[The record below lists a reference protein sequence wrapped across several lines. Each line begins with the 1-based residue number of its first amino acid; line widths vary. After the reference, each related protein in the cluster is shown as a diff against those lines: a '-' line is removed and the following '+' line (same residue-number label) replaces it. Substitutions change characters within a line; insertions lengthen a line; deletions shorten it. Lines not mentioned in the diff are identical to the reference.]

1 MKTLLL
7 PVLLCIGVVAR
18 AASQPPPTVEQRLD
32 RLEQSLIAAGIA
44 LQPIEP
50 TTRPVEPT
58 TQPRAGVP
66 EAWTDANP
74 IARWN
79 VVPWQRVDE
88 PFAVGVVAFALG
100 DGVRVEFAVDGEPL
114 ATIDTPTLN
123 PRTNTVEYWTT
134 LDPVDFGVGGIELTA
149 TVTAAVARPLEL
161 TGPLTPGTVHN
172 GVHALPLRLGDRAS
186 LTTRVLRAGPGREH
200 ATLTDALDSLPPGTR
215 AGDVVLELDAGT
227 YAHAGDSHRNGY
239 LADEG
244 GGGWLTIQ
252 AAPGVDRADVIIE
265 PSASMKLPR
274 VRWQGV
280 TFTGA
285 NPVRGGEDAWVW
297 LDGCHYAG
305 PGLGV
310 SAGLSRAANLAGLY
324 VTDSSAADTRAGFT
338 GAALIRGVVVGPTSG
353 DPVGSCGFVVNAV
366 VGPFSREGVP
376 LDRHGKSAFHGDVWQ
391 HYAFRGS
398 RSATDN
404 LILYGVSATG
414 WDSQGIFLQ
423 HPGNKHAGKNTVAR
437 FGGLALV
444 DIDIQ
449 SVPGNAADSQLDAG
463 LGAIYIRNWR
473 QGRMDLRINYRPES
487 ADVAGLTVGRFVG
500 EPLGTAATARVTGAR
515 ATAANQHEATPVD
528 RLVTPTTPTPTTPTP
543 TTPTVPTTSEVP

>member
-1 MKTLLL
+1 MNRPTTILATLCLLL
-7 PVLLCIGVVAR
+7 AAHVAP
-18 AASQPPPTVEQRLD
+18 AEPTLEERLDALEQRID
-32 RLEQSLIAAGIA
+32 AAGIPPLA
-44 LQPIEP
+44 SPP
-50 TTRPVEPT
+50 PATRPDGPLAT
-58 TQPRAGVP
+58 DTATPA
-66 EAWTDANP
+66 AWARVRP

-79 VVPWQRVDE
+79 VVPWQTVDR

-100 DGVRVEFAVDGEPL
+100 DGVRVEFFMDGVPI
-114 ATIDTPTLN
+114 ATVGEPTLN
-123 PRTNTVEYWTT
+123 PRTGTVEYWTT
-134 LDPVDFGVGGIELTA
+134 LDPTLHAHHLVPAWPIELTA
-149 TVTAAVARPLEL
+149 RVVPAVGRPLQLAGEL
-161 TGPLTPGTVHN
+161 TAHTVHN
-172 GVHALPLRLGDRAS
+172 GVHALPLVLGGPQPTIVA
-186 LTTRVLRAGPGREH
+186 VGPGREH

-423 HPGNKHAGKNTVAR
+423 HPGNKHAGKDTVAR

-515 ATAANQHEATPVD
+515 ATAANQHEATPAD
-528 RLVTPTTPTPTTPTP
+528 RLVTPTTPTDP
-543 TTPTVPTTSEVP
+543 EVP